1 MKNTNPLFFIPKNL
15 SLKAG
20 IAFFILA
27 FICSC
32 NKTEEEIPIITK
44 VHGHLKV
51 LGTDEII
58 NDRPYRIQFKS
69 TSCQEILEE
78 VYTDE
83 NGYYEFEL
91 LALREEHP
99 LFYLEFDRSD
109 LPDNTFTGGAPM
121 IFDTLEQLTQERF
134 KPDRQGSYKGYGVFN
149 SGFRSWANV
158 CLEKKAWLKLEVEN
172 VGGSFGDYIRIHFV
186 SYRGELFEWNFTFN
200 NEQHFEVVLP
210 GVGNVNNHIDYW
222 VEKNGVF
229 IPRQRATVKLGEMD
243 TTYFKLEY

>member
-1 MKNTNPLFFIPKNL
+1 MKNINPLFFIPKNL
-15 SLKAG
+15 GLKAG

-58 NDRPYRIQFKS
+58 NDRPYRIQFIN
-69 TSCQEILEE
+69 TSSE
-78 VYTDE
+78 VLDEAFTDE
-83 NGYYEFEL
+83 NGFYQFEKR
-91 LALREEHP
+91 ALRYEHSRFA
-99 LFYLEFDRSD
+99 LKFDRRD
-109 LPDNTFTGGAPM
+109 LPDNTFTGGVAL
-121 IFDTLEQLTQERF
+121 ILDTIEEPIPNRS
-134 KPDRQGSYKGYGVFN
+134 PQGSNKGHVSFYP
-149 SGFRSWANV
+149 GFRSWVNV

-186 SYRGELFEWNFTFN
+186 SYRGSDVNWSSWEFVFN
-200 NEQHFEVVLP
+200 NPHFEILLP
-210 GVGNVNNHIDYW
+210 GVGNVENHIDYW
-222 VEKNGVF
+222 VKKNGEF
-229 IPRQRATVKLGEMD
+229 IPLQRASVKLGEMD